1 MVSTVRWSCIGRV
14 TPKLPERVELRLEIV
29 RIDSRSEA
37 PSFIIDDVVHV
48 ECVGLSAG
56 YDHCHSKS
64 SRNSFMLMRHPSA
77 KAALSLQSERMDQRR
92 NRSSCNLSI
101 QEWTAHDEMIVAMH

>member
-56 YDHCHSKS
+56 YDHCPLQIFSELLHA
-64 SRNSFMLMRHPSA
+64 HAPS
-77 KAALSLQSERMDQRR
+77 LSEGGL
-92 NRSSCNLSI
+92 
-101 QEWTAHDEMIVAMH
+101 VAPI